1 VINVGVPSREELKKD
16 KKTILRKERLK
27 KRKKEK
33 LVKV

>member
-1 VINVGVPSREELKKD
+1 MGIPSREEL

-27 KRKKEK
+27 KGKKGK